1 MTELLLAS
9 GEISVETML
18 LGGLSVL
25 AGCVAHLYRNQSK
38 AHAEAIARADECD
51 DDRRQ
56 LWLALAK
63 INPNAEELKDK

>member
-1 MTELLLAS
+1 M
-9 GEISVETML
+9 ETML

-25 AGCVAHLYRNQSK
+25 TGCVAHLY
-38 AHAEAIARADECD
+38 HAQRKNYLDIQERADECD

>member
-9 GEISVETML
+9 GEFSVETML

-38 AHAEAIARADECD
+38 AHAEANARADECD
-51 DDRRQ
+51 DERRQ

-63 INPNAEELKDK
+63 INPNAEELKD

>member
-1 MTELLLAS
+1 M
-9 GEISVETML
+9 ETML

-38 AHAEAIARADECD
+38 AHSEAIARAEECD

-63 INPNAEELKDK
+63 LNPNAEELKDK

>member
-1 MTELLLAS
+1 MEYFAQ
-9 GEISVETML
+9 VEPMSLTTAL

-25 AGCVAHLYRNQSK
+25 TGCVAHLY
-38 AHAEAIARADECD
+38 HAQRKTHEEVIKRADECD

-63 INPNAEELKDK
+63 IDPNAEELKNL